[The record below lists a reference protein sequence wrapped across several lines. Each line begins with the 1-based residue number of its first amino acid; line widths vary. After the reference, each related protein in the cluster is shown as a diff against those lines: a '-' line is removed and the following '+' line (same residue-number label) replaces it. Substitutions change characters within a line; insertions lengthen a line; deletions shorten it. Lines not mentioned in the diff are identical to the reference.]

1 LIITILIFEGLVL
14 TFNIYTQNSLTDQ
27 FTQNGINLTCTWKA
41 NDGGTYYIR
50 NIGNDVWWLEL
61 AVTMMERH
69 FPMF

>member
-1 LIITILIFEGLVL
+1 LIITILIFGGLVL

-50 NIGNDVWWLEL
+50 NMGNDV
-61 AVTMMERH
+61 
-69 FPMF
+69 